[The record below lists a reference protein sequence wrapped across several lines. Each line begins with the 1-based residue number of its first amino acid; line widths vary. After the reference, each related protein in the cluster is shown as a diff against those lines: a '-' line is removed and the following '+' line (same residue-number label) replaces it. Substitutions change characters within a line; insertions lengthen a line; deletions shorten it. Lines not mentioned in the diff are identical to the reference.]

1 ERQAD
6 GVALRHELVGRRVD
20 RRDEA
25 ARDQQRDTAPGEH
38 EHERR
43 DDRLHPDHRHQESVP
58 GAEQHA
64 DQHRDADRTEHGA
77 QVVGRRRAVDDRERD
92 GTRDGHDGADGEVDA
107 ARRDHDHHAER
118 DEHERGAVAQD
129 VDQRAVELVALDRH
143 AHEARAGD
151 RVDDD
156 ERHERRDRQH
166 EAVGEDLLHAALSGL
181 SGWGCSSA
189 MKATRS
195 STPMS
200 CEVSSPI
207 LRRSRIT
214 TMRWAM
220 RMTSSSSE
228 EMKTTARPCSESSAT
243 LRWMSALAP
252 TSMPR
257 VGSSRMM
264 SCGAVASQRA
274 RSTFCWLPP
283 ERLRTSAF
291 GFAGRT
297 PRAWMYSSTM
307 VSCSDLR
314 TLRAALGLDAEHDVL
329 GHGEVAHES
338 LGAAVLGGEGD
349 AAVDRVA
356 GVRDTSRAT
365 AHLDASGIRA
375 ICAVEQ
381 PHEFGATGAQEAGEA
396 DDLAVVH
403 LDICRMEHAPA
414 THTGCPDDGI
424 ARAVD
429 RTRGALRDRVE
440 FVELAAD
447 HLRDELA
454 AGEVLDGVL
463 ADERAVAQHGEAVGD
478 LVDLVEE
485 VRHEQDR
492 DA

>member
-1 ERQAD
+1 DREDADDGAGDRELAAHERGAAEHDREDRVQLDVETGRVGVGGHRVGAVEDAGEARQHAAGRIRAPDDAARAHARQAARLGVDADGLGEHPECRATLDERHERDRRHRDEECERQAD
-6 GVALRHELVGRRVD
+6 DVALRHELVGRRVD

-25 ARDQQRDTAPGEH
+25 ARDQQRDAAPGEH

-43 DDRLHPDHRHQESVP
+43 DDRLNPDHRHQESVP

-64 DQHRDADRTEHGA
+64 DQHRDADRTEHRA
-77 QVVGRRRAVDDRERD
+77 QVVGSRRAVDDGERD
-92 GTRDGHDGADGEVDA
+92 GARDGHDGADGEVDA

-297 PRAWMYSSTM
+297 PRARMYSSTM
-307 VSCSDLR
+307 VSCSYLR
-314 TLRAALGLDAEHDVL
+314 TLRIAPRLAWMPSTMFSAT
-329 GHGEVAHES
+329 
-338 LGAAVLGGEGD
+338 
-349 AAVDRVA
+349 
-356 GVRDTSRAT
+356 VRSPTSPSARRSSEEKAMRR
-365 AHLDASGIRA
+365 S
-375 ICAVEQ
+375 
-381 PHEFGATGAQEAGEA
+381 
-396 DDLAVVH
+396 
-403 LDICRMEHAPA
+403 
-414 THTGCPDDGI
+414 I
-424 ARAVD
+424 AW
-429 RTRGALRDRVE
+429 RG
-440 FVELAAD
+440 
-447 HLRDELA
+447 
-454 AGEVLDGVL
+454 
-463 ADERAVAQHGEAVGD
+463 
-478 LVDLVEE
+478 
-485 VRHEQDR
+485 
-492 DA
+492 